1 MSKATSQAM
10 LLPASLLALVFFA
23 CGLAF
28 AAQETPQTSGSPT
41 PAAESPAPRH
51 SIDGRR
57 EGQLMVKEE
66 EGEVDPTV
74 VFRHSAAVRMIA
86 AKTGLSIDQTFWV
99 CMALNFIVIF
109 GGLWFLLRKIVPAV
123 FRNRTV
129 AIQRRLEEARK
140 TSEDARRRLSEV
152 EARLS
157 RLDSEIEE
165 MRREAEAASRHEEVR
180 VMAAAEE
187 ERRRIVQS
195 AEQEIARAAN
205 AARRELKAFTAELG
219 VGLAAKKIRIAEG
232 ADQQLVRDFTARL
245 GRDGN

>member
-1 MSKATSQAM
+1 MSKAKPK
-10 LLPASLLALVFFA
+10 LLAASLLAWMCLA
-23 CGLAF
+23 CGALAS
-28 AAQETPQTSGSPT
+28 AQEAPQPGTTPT
-41 PAAESPAPRH
+41 PSADAPRTQRP
-51 SIDGRR
+51 IEGRR
-57 EGQLMVKEE
+57 EGQLLVKEE
-66 EGEVDPTV
+66 EGEVDPNV
-74 VFRHSAAVRMIA
+74 VFKHSAAVRMIA
-86 AKTGLSIDQTFWV
+86 AKTGLSIDQTFWL

-109 GGLWFLLRKIVPAV
+109 GVLWFFLRKAVPAL
-123 FRNRTV
+123 FRNRAE

-140 TSEDARRRLSEV
+140 TSEDAKRRLGEV

-165 MRREAEAASRHEEVR
+165 MRREAEASGRQEEER

-205 AARRELKAFTAELG
+205 AARRDLRAYAAELG
-219 VGLAAKKIRIAEG
+219 VSLAEKKIRITEG
-232 ADQQLVRDFTARL
+232 ADQQLVRDFTLRL